1 MDARSVKEAA
11 RRFGADLVGI
21 TSLKNFEGV
30 APEKNPLSIFSRGKS
45 MIVIGRR
52 ISRGTL
58 RAVESG
64 SVRTGLFDDFGLKML
79 EDQFLAKATYDL
91 VIWMES
97 AGFEAVPMF
106 GYDADAAAKFPLG
119 APVCEGKAAPNVY
132 VNYMDA
138 AALCGLGEVGK
149 NGLFITPEFGTLQR
163 FAMLITDAEL
173 ESDPVVTRNV
183 CDNCNACVEACPL
196 NDKLCAHCT
205 AGALQTG
212 IGRFYTIDKIAAA
225 CGRACMESLEKRQL
239 IDRKSVNAKNC
250 QEVK

>member
-1 MDARSVKEAA
+1 MDSRSIKEAA

-30 APEKNPLSIFSRGKS
+30 APENNPLSIFPQGKS

-64 SVRTGLFDDFGLKML
+64 SVRRGVFDDFGLYML

-132 VNYMDA
+132 VNCLQA

-163 FAMLITDAEL
+163 FAMMITDAEL
-173 ESDPVVTRNV
+173 ESDPVVVRNV
-183 CDNCNACVEACPL
+183 CDNCSACVEACPL
-196 NDKLCAHCT
+196 NDTLCSRCDT
-205 AGALQTG
+205 GAIQTN
-212 IGRFYTIDKIAAA
+212 IGRFHTIDKIAAA
-225 CGRACMESLEKRQL
+225 CGRACLESLEKRQL
-239 IDRKSVNAKNC
+239 IDRKTVNAKNFH
-250 QEVK
+250 EVK